1 MENSILYET
10 LILVLRLTPN
20 SRGKN
25 WIEKQEKEKK
35 KRKEEEVEVE
45 EEEARERA
53 VVVLHEVCLV

>member
-1 MENSILYET
+1 M
-10 LILVLRLTPN
+10 LRLTPN